1 MEESSSPAQ
10 RVIDEERPAA
20 ALGVKAVARF
30 WPAAA
35 FGASVALIF
44 ERGWLM

>member
-20 ALGVKAVARF
+20 ALGVKASRDIGL
-30 WPAAA
+30 AAA

-44 ERGWLM
+44 ERGWLT